1 MWSLSIDCCWSTSH
15 ILLNFLACSP
25 KLHERYSIFESSH
38 FRPTFRALKYDS
50 FCVYMTF
57 MSHFRQFWSIKW
69 KRGQQIGFWKG
80 GVLQKYPLVRWAQQE
95 FWRMFS
101 FFICL
106 SCISRLRFAYFSALR
121 LSRKLRRLKTKQ
133 TLLNLLNSSDECG
146 FRPETPNID
155 MMWTL

>member
-38 FRPTFRALKYDS
+38 FRPTFRVLKYNS

-57 MSHFRQFWSIKW
+57 MSHFRQFWSMKW

-80 GVLQKYPLVRWAQQE
+80 GVLQKYPLVSPTLVREPHWLGE
-95 FWRMFS
+95 LS
-101 FFICL
+101 KFFDIFTQLSSLYRLSLEKVKQCL
-106 SCISRLRFAYFSALR
+106 WIETLLRFTWRAFFL
-121 LSRKLRRLKTKQ
+121 T
-133 TLLNLLNSSDECG
+133 NSK
-146 FRPETPNID
+146 F
-155 MMWTL
+155 